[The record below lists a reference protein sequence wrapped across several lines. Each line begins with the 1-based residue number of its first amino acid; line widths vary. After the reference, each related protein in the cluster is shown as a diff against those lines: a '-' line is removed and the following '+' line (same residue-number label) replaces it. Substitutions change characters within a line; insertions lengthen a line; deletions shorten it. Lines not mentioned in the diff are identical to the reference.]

1 MPVTF
6 LDGTGMQGGT
16 ADEGSPQAVK
26 ASAIATDAD
35 TGAVTLSGLNQTLSC
50 GQDITLH
57 WSVRSGGPQTEAFQ
71 G

>member
-1 MPVTF
+1 M
-6 LDGTGMQGGT
+6 
-16 ADEGSPQAVK
+16 ADEGAPQAVK
-26 ASAIATDAD
+26 ASSIATDAD

-57 WSVRSGGPQTEAFQ
+57 WNARSGVPQVEGYQ